1 MFQKQCILWW
11 TSPSFE
17 YAPSHDKRRHVSR
30 GGVEPQ
36 NQCTYLRLGLVA
48 ASAATL
54 NFELQIL
61 ILLVAMGKKLPIIH
75 FRLAP
80 LEYERN
86 KKYIDND
93 ACEMVMGYFE

>member
-1 MFQKQCILWW
+1 M
-11 TSPSFE
+11 
-17 YAPSHDKRRHVSR
+17 
-30 GGVEPQ
+30 
-36 NQCTYLRLGLVA
+36 YLCLGLVA
-48 ASAATL
+48 STATL
-54 NFELQIL
+54 TFKLQIL
-61 ILLVAMGKKLPIIH
+61 IILVAMGKKLPIIH

>member
-1 MFQKQCILWW
+1 MLILTNFLW
-11 TSPSFE
+11 
-17 YAPSHDKRRHVSR
+17 RRHQALSTPQATTNAVIIH

-86 KKYIDND
+86 KKYIDNMD
-93 ACEMVMGYFE
+93 VKW